1 MPKREKPF
9 GKKNRSTRNGWA
21 TPAVV
26 EHEGKVQVITTASRP
41 EAGNRKTPGKVI
53 SYDLENGS
61 VIWECSGLTDN
72 AIPCP
77 IVEGGVAYCMTG
89 YKAFPCLPCP
99 FLGEGNSRRI
109 FYGRGIRERPMF
121 PHQSCMTDIF
131 ISPSPTRPSFP
142 VSMPKQERFS
152 WNEPACPDCQM
163 STPRWSEQV
172 IIFTWSGATVRRR
185 CSKERVSST
194 WWLRTPWPTAS
205 MPRPRWQAIN
215 FSCVDINFS
224 TVLVSK

>member
-1 MPKREKPF
+1 MPKRRNHLE
-9 GKKNRSTRNGWA
+9 KNRNTRNGWA

-53 SYDLENGS
+53 SYDLENGN

-77 IVEGGVAYCMTG
+77 IVDNGVAYCMTG
-89 YKAFPCLPCP
+89 YQGFSLLAVPIS
-99 FLGEGNSRRI
+99 GAGTNRRI
-109 FYGRGIRERPMF
+109 FYGRGIRERPYV

-163 STPRWSEQV
+163 STLPFSEQV
-172 IIFTWSGATVRRR
+172 IIFTWWGATVKPP
-185 CSKERVSST
+185 CSSGRGSST
-194 WWLRTPWPTAS
+194 WWLRTPWPIAS